1 VGKALGF
8 VYCKSWVHLLKKTSV
23 KESIWGPSGSVYV
36 IDNQEEPES
45 SPLPTP
51 QKGAAVD
58 LAAVQSLY
66 WRAKIFTRTGLHS
79 SKTAVQTADLNR
91 RRTAPAA
98 AIRGVSI
105 AIRWG
110 LHSFLHPSPAGRPN
124 DSQMV
129 QVSKKDVIK
138 KSRRAVPGCVFQRFP
153 GLIDFALV
161 FAYMTVATAR
171 PRAMQL
177 TPI

>member
-91 RRTAPAA
+91 RRTAPPA

-110 LHSFLHPSPAGRPN
+110 LHSFLHPSPAQGG
-124 DSQMV
+124 QMIH
-129 QVSKKDVIK
+129 KW
-138 KSRRAVPGCVFQRFP
+138 SRFQKRRYQKVATCCPRLRFP
-153 GLIDFALV
+153 TFSRV
-161 FAYMTVATAR
+161 N
-171 PRAMQL
+171 
-177 TPI
+177 